1 MERVRFITHQGKKIL
16 LIDYSNLTDETE
28 ILQMVEQRE
37 SVVDSQPRNSV
48 LTVINV
54 AGAKFTKEVLTRV
67 KEANV
72 YDRPFVRR
80 AALVGVGESQK
91 AAVDAVSMFAKR
103 EWGMFETV
111 DQALDW
117 IVNEEADRLSRRVR
131 NLLDMARL
139 EAGALPL
146 ENDLCDLTD
155 VVAAALERL
164 GPLLRGRPVDDCF
177 PAEPLY
183 VNADYAQLEMVL
195 INLVEN
201 ALKYSP
207 PGTPLFISG
216 RATHGD
222 AEIAVRDQGPG
233 VPPGDEERVFQ
244 KFYRAAAGRQTAGG
258 TGLGLAICQTIV
270 EAHGGRITSA

>member
-1 MERVRFITHQGKKIL
+1 MERVRFITHQGKKVL

-37 SVVDSQPRNSV
+37 FVVDSQPRNSV

-117 IVNEEADRLSRRVR
+117 IVNEEA
-131 NLLDMARL
+131 A
-139 EAGALPL
+139 
-146 ENDLCDLTD
+146 
-155 VVAAALERL
+155 
-164 GPLLRGRPVDDCF
+164 
-177 PAEPLY
+177 
-183 VNADYAQLEMVL
+183 
-195 INLVEN
+195 
-201 ALKYSP
+201 
-207 PGTPLFISG
+207 
-216 RATHGD
+216 
-222 AEIAVRDQGPG
+222 
-233 VPPGDEERVFQ
+233 
-244 KFYRAAAGRQTAGG
+244 
-258 TGLGLAICQTIV
+258 
-270 EAHGGRITSA
+270 